1 MSRAYLI
8 SGVNLLFRTVLPSLF
23 SVSLFHKIGVMSME
37 DFDITPIGYTTWRNQ
52 NIPFGIKDKD
62 RLGHI
67 YCIGKTGMGKSTL
80 LQKMTLSDITK
91 GKGCGI
97 IDPHGDVAKYL
108 LERIPEHR
116 KKDVV
121 YINPVDENVIAFNP
135 LHAVHPDFHSLVA
148 SGLISTFKKI
158 WGDSWGPRM
167 EYILRFCLLTLLQYP
182 YATLIDIQPLL
193 TDKDFKE
200 KVLGYVSDD
209 YIFDFWR
216 KEFDKYTPS
225 FRNEVISPILN
236 KMGVFVSSKPLRNML
251 GKQVSAFRM
260 SQVMDEQKIFVA
272 NLSKGELGEDASTI
286 IGSILVTSIQLSGLY
301 RAKQPLE
308 KRIPFYLYVDEAHS
322 FLSLSFADILSESRK
337 YGLSLFLA
345 HQYIDQLQEEV
356 RKAVFGNVG
365 TLICFRVGS
374 TDAEY
379 LEKEFEP
386 EFNKNDLIR
395 LQKFEMYIKIMI
407 NGITSDGFSARH

>member
-1 MSRAYLI
+1 MDDY
-8 SGVNLLFRTVLPSLF
+8 
-23 SVSLFHKIGVMSME
+23 
-37 DFDITPIGYTTWRNQ
+37 DITPIGYTTWRNQ

-80 LQKMTLSDITK
+80 LQKMALSDITK

-108 LERIPEHR
+108 LECIPEHR
-116 KKDVV
+116 KKNVV
-121 YINPVDENVIAFNP
+121 YINPVDENIIAFNP
-135 LHAVHPDFHSLVA
+135 LHAVHTDFHSLVA

-167 EYILRFCLLTLLQYP
+167 EYILRFSLLTLLQYP
-182 YATLIDIQPLL
+182 YATLLDIQPLL

-251 GKQVSAFRM
+251 GKQISGFRM
-260 SQVMDEQKIFVA
+260 SQVMDEQKILIA
-272 NLSKGELGEDASTI
+272 NLSKGQIGEDASTI
-286 IGSILVTSIQLSGLY
+286 IGSILVTSIQLSALY
-301 RAKQPLE
+301 RTKQE
-308 KRIPFYLYVDEAHS
+308 MNKRIPFYLYVDEAHS
-322 FLSLSFADILSESRK
+322 FLSLSFADILAESRK

-345 HQYIDQLQEEV
+345 HQYIEQLQEEV
-356 RKAVFGNVG
+356 RTAIFGNVG
-365 TLICFRVGS
+365 TLICFRVGA

-379 LEKEFEP
+379 FEKEFEP
-386 EFNKNDLIR
+386 VFNRIDLIKLKR
-395 LQKFEMYIKIMI
+395 FGLSLKLMI
-407 NGITSDGFSARH
+407 NGITSEPFSASLNSIR

>member
-1 MSRAYLI
+1 
-8 SGVNLLFRTVLPSLF
+8 
-23 SVSLFHKIGVMSME
+23 ME
-37 DFDITPIGYTTWRNQ
+37 DYDITPIGYTTWRNQ

-80 LQKMTLSDITK
+80 LQKMALSDITK

-108 LERIPEHR
+108 LECIPEDR
-116 KKDVV
+116 KKDLV

-135 LHAVHPDFHSLVA
+135 LHAVHPNYHSLVA

-158 WGDSWGPRM
+158 WADSWGPRM
-167 EYILRFCLLTLLQYP
+167 EYILRFSLLTLLQYP
-182 YATLIDIQPLL
+182 YATLLDIQPLL
-193 TDKDFKE
+193 TDKHFKE
-200 KVLGYVSDD
+200 KVLEYVKDD

-216 KEFDKYTPS
+216 KEFDTYTPS

-236 KMGVFVSSKPLRNML
+236 KMGVFISSKPLRNML
-251 GKQVSAFRM
+251 GKQVSGFRM
-260 SQVMDEQKIFVA
+260 SQVMDEQKILIA

-286 IGSILVTSIQLSGLY
+286 IGSILVTSIQLSALY
-301 RAKQPLE
+301 RAKQPME

-322 FLSLSFADILSESRK
+322 FLSLSFADILAESRK

-345 HQYIDQLQEEV
+345 HQYIEQLQEEI
-356 RKAVFGNVG
+356 RTAIFGNVG
-365 TLICFRVGS
+365 SVICFRLGAS
-374 TDAEY
+374 DANLIVEEANTEIDTLDFLRLDKTEVY
-379 LEKEFEP
+379 L
-386 EFNKNDLIR
+386 
-395 LQKFEMYIKIMI
+395 KIQI
-407 NGITSDGFSARH
+407 NGKTETFFSAKIA

>member
-1 MSRAYLI
+1 
-8 SGVNLLFRTVLPSLF
+8 
-23 SVSLFHKIGVMSME
+23 MSME
-37 DFDITPIGYTTWRNQ
+37 DYDITPIGYTTWRNQ

-80 LQKMTLSDITK
+80 LQKMALSDITK

-108 LERIPEHR
+108 LEHIPEDR
-116 KKDVV
+116 KKDLV

-135 LHAVHPDFHSLVA
+135 LHAVHPNYHSLVA

-158 WGDSWGPRM
+158 WADSWGPRM
-167 EYILRFCLLTLLQYP
+167 EYILRFSLLTLLQYP
-182 YATLIDIQPLL
+182 YATLLDIQPLL
-193 TDKDFKE
+193 TDKHFKE
-200 KVLGYVSDD
+200 KVLEYVQDD

-216 KEFDKYTPS
+216 KEFDTYTPS

-236 KMGVFVSSKPLRNML
+236 KMGVFISSKPLRNML
-251 GKQVSAFRM
+251 GKQVSGFRM
-260 SQVMDEQKIFVA
+260 SQVMDEQKILIA

-286 IGSILVTSIQLSGLY
+286 IGSILVTSIQLSALY
-301 RAKQPLE
+301 RAKQPIE

-322 FLSLSFADILSESRK
+322 FLSLSFADILAESRK

-345 HQYIDQLQEEV
+345 HQYIEQLNEEI
-356 RKAVFGNVG
+356 RDAIFGNAG
-365 TLICFRVGS
+365 SIICFRLGAN
-374 TDAEY
+374 DANFISKESSNEVEALDLLRLGKTEVY
-379 LEKEFEP
+379 L
-386 EFNKNDLIR
+386 
-395 LQKFEMYIKIMI
+395 KIQI
-407 NGITSDGFSARH
+407 EGTTEDFFTARTT

>member
-1 MSRAYLI
+1 
-8 SGVNLLFRTVLPSLF
+8 
-23 SVSLFHKIGVMSME
+23 MSME
-37 DFDITPIGYTTWRNQ
+37 DYDITPIGFTNWRNQ

-80 LQKMTLSDITK
+80 MQKMALSDIQK

-108 LERIPEHR
+108 LEQIPENR
-116 KKDVV
+116 KKKLV

-135 LHAVHPDFHSLVA
+135 LNAIPPNFHSLVA
-148 SGLISTFKKI
+148 SGLLSTFRKI
-158 WGDSWGPRM
+158 WAESWGPRM
-167 EYILRFCLLTLLQYP
+167 EYVLRFSLLTLLQYP
-182 YATLIDIQPLL
+182 YATLLDIQPLL
-193 TDKDFKE
+193 TDKHFKE
-200 KVLGYVSDD
+200 KVLQYLKDD

-216 KEFDKYTPS
+216 KEFDTYTPS

-236 KMGVFVSSKPLRNML
+236 KMGVFVSSQPLRNIL
-251 GKQVSAFRM
+251 GKQVSGFRM
-260 SQVMDEQKIFVA
+260 SQVMDESKILIA
-272 NLSKGELGEDASTI
+272 NLSKGEIGEDASTI
-286 IGSILVTSIQLSGLY
+286 IGSILVTSIQLSALY
-301 RAKQPLE
+301 RAKLPIE

-322 FLSLSFADILSESRK
+322 FLSLSFADILAESRK

-345 HQYIDQLQEEV
+345 HQYIEQLQKEILS
-356 RKAVFGNVG
+356 AILGNVG
-365 TLICFRVGS
+365 TLICFKVGA

-386 EFNKNDLIR
+386 VFDRNDLIN
-395 LQKFEMYIKIMI
+395 LTKFELYLKLMI
-407 NGITSDGFSARH
+407 HGITSKGFSANT